1 MDKNT
6 VVWSEAQVIPLVN
19 KMESDCEGEGAIN
32 LTTTQVRTHS
42 RNSTEHQLHIK
53 DELLIPYQNGIHS
66 SPEPYGAKLDGPHS
80 PSSPVNRT
88 PSLLDGQSTHRP
100 DLIGNIP
107 GFGNNPQVQL
117 AEAGRKQLE
126 GVIQQ
131 LQEQLQMNLLQQ
143 TFLIQTGS
151 TTADKKSN
159 SPMQALAL
167 QQQHLM
173 QHLQLAQRHYLM
185 SLHAALPREA
195 ENKMDASVWN
205 SSEEMRKITTTR
217 DNTPSP
223 EPNQEKS
230 SDDMS
235 GSITSRSRTSSEE
248 LQDKPNKVE
257 QEKSHP
263 LFGHGLCRWPGC
275 ETSCE
280 DFQTFIS
287 HLNSEHIIDDRSTAQ
302 VRVQMQVVSQ
312 LEVQLERER
321 ERLQAMMLHLQV
333 NPKGEAE
340 PPNGCKRDTTLANL
354 QPDPSSMLSL
364 PVPPYMSSTLSNLSR
379 GSQGPPPRQHHFM
392 APPTATCPAP
402 VRRRVS
408 DKANSSMSSGLPY
421 LLDRAGLDVQQEIN
435 RNREFYRSADV
446 RPPFTYASLIRQAI
460 VESPEKQ
467 LTLNEIYNW
476 FQNTFC
482 YFRRNA
488 ATWKNAIRTNLS
500 LHKCFVRYE
509 DDFGSYWMVDDAE
522 FIRRRHLS
530 RGRPRK
536 FENPVSQETLTPAE
550 LISSQRPFMQ
560 AFGAAFRNLTSQAL
574 VQGNV
579 QARSPTQTMPALY
592 GASFS
597 TTLKRS
603 ANLNGFPFL
612 GLPQKSLAVHS
623 GNDTTSE
630 PPTKI
635 SSTGDGDR
643 PISPSRSFDKDDDFE
658 DYKPDRAYNSD
669 DYRDFPEEENFPREK
684 QDAKMDDRA
693 FEFCSVKKEGDP
705 SYDFYRNYESETRV
719 YNGNFSAISNR
730 DFTAMNHLKLE
741 YEREFLQAAKNKT
754 AVPATQT
761 EGQ

>member
-1 MDKNT
+1 
-6 VVWSEAQVIPLVN
+6 
-19 KMESDCEGEGAIN
+19 
-32 LTTTQVRTHS
+32 
-42 RNSTEHQLHIK
+42 
-53 DELLIPYQNGIHS
+53 
-66 SPEPYGAKLDGPHS
+66 
-80 PSSPVNRT
+80 
-88 PSLLDGQSTHRP
+88 
-100 DLIGNIP
+100 
-107 GFGNNPQVQL
+107 
-117 AEAGRKQLE
+117 
-126 GVIQQ
+126 
-131 LQEQLQMNLLQQ
+131 MNLLQQ

-597 TTLKRS
+597 TTLKSALADGNLNFLQRS

>member
-408 DKANSSMSSGLPY
+408 DKANSSMSS
-421 LLDRAGLDVQQEIN
+421 EIN

-488 ATWKNAIRTNLS
+488 ATWKNAVRHNLS
-500 LHKCFVRYE
+500 LHKCFMRVE
-509 DDFGSYWMVDDAE
+509 NVKGAVWTVDEAE
-522 FIRRRHLS
+522 FYRRRHQ
-530 RGRPRK
+530 R
-536 FENPVSQETLTPAE
+536 T
-550 LISSQRPFMQ
+550 SS
-560 AFGAAFRNLTSQAL
+560 G
-574 VQGNV
+574 GNV

-597 TTLKRS
+597 TTLKSALADGNLNFLQRS

>member
-1 MDKNT
+1 
-6 VVWSEAQVIPLVN
+6 
-19 KMESDCEGEGAIN
+19 ME
-32 LTTTQVRTHS
+32 
-42 RNSTEHQLHIK
+42 
-53 DELLIPYQNGIHS
+53 
-66 SPEPYGAKLDGPHS
+66 
-80 PSSPVNRT
+80 
-88 PSLLDGQSTHRP
+88 
-100 DLIGNIP
+100 
-107 GFGNNPQVQL
+107 
-117 AEAGRKQLE
+117 
-126 GVIQQ
+126 
-131 LQEQLQMNLLQQ
+131 
-143 TFLIQTGS
+143 TGS

-597 TTLKRS
+597 TTLKSALADGNLNFLQRS

>member
-1 MDKNT
+1 
-6 VVWSEAQVIPLVN
+6 
-19 KMESDCEGEGAIN
+19 MESDCEGEGAIN

-597 TTLKRS
+597 TTLKSALADGNLNFLQRS

>member
-1 MDKNT
+1 
-6 VVWSEAQVIPLVN
+6 
-19 KMESDCEGEGAIN
+19 
-32 LTTTQVRTHS
+32 
-42 RNSTEHQLHIK
+42 
-53 DELLIPYQNGIHS
+53 
-66 SPEPYGAKLDGPHS
+66 
-80 PSSPVNRT
+80 
-88 PSLLDGQSTHRP
+88 
-100 DLIGNIP
+100 
-107 GFGNNPQVQL
+107 
-117 AEAGRKQLE
+117 
-126 GVIQQ
+126 
-131 LQEQLQMNLLQQ
+131 MNLLQQ

-408 DKANSSMSSGLPY
+408 DKANSSMSS
-421 LLDRAGLDVQQEIN
+421 EIN

-597 TTLKRS
+597 TTLKSALADGNLNFLQRS